1 MTLLRPK
8 DDVAM
13 LRSLAGRVSARADVV
28 AICGALDPESGEVV
42 VVVQRGDGVKGFD
55 CGAWLKGA
63 AARTAGRGG
72 GRPER
77 AEGRLKLATLEKL
90 RDEAAL

>member
-1 MTLLRPK
+1 
-8 DDVAM
+8 M

-28 AICGALDPESGEVV
+28 AICGALDESGEVL
-42 VVVQRGDGVKGFD
+42 VVVQRGEAVKGFD

-63 AARTAGRGG
+63 AAKLGGRGG

-77 AEGRLKLATLEKL
+77 AEGRLELGKLEEL
-90 RDEAAL
+90 RAAVAADGLAPG